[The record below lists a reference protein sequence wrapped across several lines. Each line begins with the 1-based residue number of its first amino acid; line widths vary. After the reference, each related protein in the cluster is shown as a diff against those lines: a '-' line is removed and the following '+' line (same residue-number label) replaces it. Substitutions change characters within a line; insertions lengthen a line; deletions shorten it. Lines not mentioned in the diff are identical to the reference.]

1 MSNTYYWE
9 IANLEVKPSANG
21 LQNIVKKIHWVY
33 VVRNEN
39 GAAEHTFGVVDV
51 PDPNPESFIQ
61 YEQISEEMV
70 ISWLKTQLD
79 EESLKPIVDEKL
91 YKSLNPELV
100 YKNKP
105 WQPAPKFMPPTESP
119 EEKNL
124 EVQIADL
131 KGEAKNF
138 LEQIS
143 VLKERYEAVVAE
155 LESLSN

>member
-1 MSNTYYWE
+1 
-9 IANLEVKPSANG
+9 
-21 LQNIVKKIHWVY
+21 
-33 VVRNEN
+33 
-39 GAAEHTFGVVDV
+39 
-51 PDPNPESFIQ
+51 
-61 YEQISEEMV
+61 
-70 ISWLKTQLD
+70 
-79 EESLKPIVDEKL
+79 VDEKL

-105 WQPAPKFMPPTESP
+105 WQPAPKFMPPTEP
-119 EEKNL
+119 LEENL